1 MCDVLIHP
9 CYTSIHATRIT
20 IEMHPSRTAHTG
32 LIHARIHVGLGY
44 TYPLAK
50 FLFRPSA
57 GGMIMIGRGSEAL
70 DGEVSDSS

>member
-1 MCDVLIHP
+1 
-9 CYTSIHATRIT
+9 
-20 IEMHPSRTAHTG
+20 MHPSRTAHTG